1 LEDNK
6 RFHVCAIY
14 QFRKTDDLESLQK
27 ETDDFLEQKSIRG
40 TILIAREGINGT
52 VSGRENSI
60 NDFLVFLSQK
70 GFKKLSVKKSVTSQQ
85 PFLRRKVKI
94 KDEIV
99 TMGLP
104 DINPLASAGTYIK
117 SQDWNKMITDP
128 DVILIDTRNEY
139 EIKVGTFP
147 RAINPRT
154 KTFREFPNFAR
165 RYLRDKTDKK
175 IAMFCTGG
183 IRCEKSTS
191 FLRENGFENVFH
203 LEGGILKYLEEVP
216 AEESLWNGECF
227 VFDNRVTVDQSLHK
241 GSYEQC
247 HACRTPIS
255 EEDKLSQDFT
265 KGVSCPHCIDTK
277 TDHDRSRFE
286 ERQKQINLAA
296 QRNETHVGEEAK
308 EDQKNRKREKK
319 ERLEKISGKHVTF
332 TKGSL

>member
-1 LEDNK
+1 
-6 RFHVCAIY
+6 
-14 QFRKTDDLESLQK
+14 
-27 ETDDFLEQKSIRG
+27 
-40 TILIAREGINGT
+40 
-52 VSGRENSI
+52 
-60 NDFLVFLSQK
+60 
-70 GFKKLSVKKSVTSQQ
+70 
-85 PFLRRKVKI
+85 
-94 KDEIV
+94 
-99 TMGLP
+99 MGLP
-104 DINPLASAGTYIK
+104 DINPLASAGNYIK
-117 SQDWNKMITDP
+117 PQDWNKVITDP

-147 RAINPRT
+147 GAINPRT

-255 EEDKLSQDFT
+255 EEDKLNQDFT

-277 TDHDRSRFE
+277 TDRDRSRFE